1 MKEADCSIICC
12 SMSWWCLGEERRGR
26 GCCFEGGNTMVA
38 LDVDAD
44 ADIQKYRRDYGRDTE
59 EEEVVADA
67 DDAADGQC
75 WKEARKAMGGNSLAT
90 EEGVRDIQHLARN
103 VAGRFLSLLPAAV
116 TPRSLETFLTLSAT
130 NSSSMKRSNCLIQR
144 EGLVNSYE
152 SAPLNAEEFLLL
164 LSAVRGR
171 HGHCTLFF
179 ALTLTPCI
187 STLDS
192 S

>member
-1 MKEADCSIICC
+1 
-12 SMSWWCLGEERRGR
+12 
-26 GCCFEGGNTMVA
+26 MVE
-38 LDVDAD
+38 LDVD

-103 VAGRFLSLLPAAV
+103 VAGRFLSLLPVAV

-130 NSSSMKRSNCLIQR
+130 NSSSMKRSNFLIQR

-152 SAPLNAEEFLLL
+152 SAPSNAEDVVGGPRPSWSLHFFLRS
-164 LSAVRGR
+164 LSL
-171 HGHCTLFF
+171 C
-179 ALTLTPCI
+179 ALAPLIEVDLERQVLSWSC
-187 STLDS
+187 
-192 S
+192 